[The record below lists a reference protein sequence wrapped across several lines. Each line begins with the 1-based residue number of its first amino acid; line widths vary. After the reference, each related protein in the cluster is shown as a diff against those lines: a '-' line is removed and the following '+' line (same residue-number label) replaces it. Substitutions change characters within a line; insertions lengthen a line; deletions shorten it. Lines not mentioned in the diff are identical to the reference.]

1 MITSNTIL
9 NAIATFRAANN
20 GVVPSAMIVDTAS
33 QTVECLTFNQVM
45 TSTIPNIEFCIK
57 VNYGVEGFYTNDI
70 PCVLDTNNIIS
81 IKDYL
86 FLLLEA
92 ETRP

>member
-9 NAIATFRAANN
+9 AAIASFRAANN
-20 GVVPSAMIVDTAS
+20 GVVPSAIIVDSAS
-33 QTVECLTFNQVM
+33 ETVECLTFNQVM
-45 TSTIPNIEFCIK
+45 TSNEPNIEFCIK
-57 VNYGVEGFYTNDI
+57 VNYGIEGFYANDI
-70 PCVLDTNNIIS
+70 PCVIDTNSVMS

-86 FLLLEA
+86 FYLLEV